1 MHVKVEN
8 TEPNNNFNNTIKKK
22 RRLKML
28 SSFSIILLIMFVLM
42 LVSWILYWS
51 KVKTDVVKTINF
63 DDWKYDEILRPIYDK
78 WTSLHSNKS
87 AGNSQAWID
96 FMNSNQSLGWVYN
109 SLGWIKDGYT
119 IQHSGT
125 AVFSGLTTIQPIGIV
140 DVIYAPIKGFILK
153 ANIIIFIVSIGAF
166 LYILVSTKALEGLSQ
181 AIINKLK
188 GKEVFA
194 IIPLMLFFS
203 IFGTVEGFA
212 EETLGFYMIFIPLM
226 LMAGFDV
233 FTGVLILMVGAGTG
247 VIGSTVNPF
256 TIPIAV
262 SGINSGLDAT
272 TAKLTIGDGLVWRII
287 CWLILTSFSIT
298 FTFLYALKVKKNPSK
313 SVTFAT
319 LEGDKEFF
327 LAHVSK
333 TIKLDWKKKTS
344 LVVFAISFLV
354 MIFYLVGWD
363 AIFNNTKMAD
373 QSIWIKKNIPYLSAL
388 IPGWGNGDLDNVA
401 AFFLLASIVLAIIN
415 SIGEAAFIKK
425 WFEGAS
431 DILSVAFIIATA
443 AGVGYILGETNLQ
456 SLFVKGIL
464 NSIGGISNQ
473 TAKVVVLFIVFIPL
487 AFLIPSSSGFA
498 TTIFPLLAKSLV
510 DSKTNQLQD
519 YASSGSI
526 MAFTFAIGLVNL
538 ITPTSGVVMGA
549 CSLSR
554 MTYTKY
560 LKSILPLIGYLFA
573 LCLILLLIGGVLPN
587 SIS

>member
-1 MHVKVEN
+1 MHIKVEN
-8 TEPNNNFNNTIKKK
+8 TEMNNFNSNIKKK
-22 RRLKML
+22 KRLKML
-28 SSFSIILLIMFVLM
+28 SSFSILLLIMLVLM

-51 KVKTDVVKTINF
+51 KTKTDLVKTISFN
-63 DDWKYDEILRPIYDK
+63 DWKYDPVLSPIYNA
-78 WTSLHSNKS
+78 WTSKYPNITV
-87 AGNSQAWID
+87 GNSQTWID
-96 FMNSNQSLGWVYN
+96 FMNSNSSLGWAYN
-109 SLGWIKDGYT
+109 SHGWIKDSYT
-119 IQHSGT
+119 IQHSGD
-125 AVFSGLTTIQPIGIV
+125 AIFNGLAPIQPIGII
-140 DVIYAPIKGFILK
+140 DVIYAPIKGFVLK
-153 ANIIIFIVSIGAF
+153 SNIIIFTISIGAF

-181 AIINKLK
+181 AIIAKLK
-188 GKEVFA
+188 GKESFA

-212 EETLGFYMIFIPLM
+212 EETLGFYMIFIPIM

-262 SGINSGLDAT
+262 SAINSGIDAS

-287 CWLILTSFSIT
+287 CWLILTSFSTT
-298 FTFLYALKVKKNPSK
+298 FTLLYALKVKKNPSK
-313 SVTFAT
+313 SVTFST
-319 LEGDKEFF
+319 LDGDKEFF

-333 TIKLDWKKKTS
+333 TIKLDWKKKVS
-344 LVVFAISFLV
+344 LIVFAISFLV

-363 AIFNNTKMAD
+363 SIFNNTKMAD
-373 QSIWIKKNIPYLSAL
+373 QAIWIKKNIPYLTTL

-401 AFFLLASIVLAIIN
+401 AFFLLASITLAIIN
-415 SIGEAAFIKK
+415 SIGEATFIKK

-443 AGVGYILGETNLQ
+443 AGVGYILVQTNLQ

-464 NSIGGISNQ
+464 SSIGGINNQ
-473 TAKVVVLFIVFIPL
+473 TAKVIVLFIVFIPL

-510 DSKTNQLQD
+510 DSKTNQLQA

-554 MTYTKY
+554 MSYAKY
-560 LKSILPLIGYLFA
+560 LKAMLPIISYLFI
-573 LCLILLLIGGVLPN
+573 LCFILLLIGGALPD

>member
-1 MHVKVEN
+1 MHIKVEN
-8 TEPNNNFNNTIKKK
+8 TEMNNFNSNIKKK
-22 RRLKML
+22 KRLKML
-28 SSFSIILLIMFVLM
+28 SSFSILLLIMLVLM

-51 KVKTDVVKTINF
+51 KTKTDLVKTISFN
-63 DDWKYDEILRPIYDK
+63 DWKYDPILSPIYNA
-78 WTSLHSNKS
+78 WTSKYPNIS
-87 AGNSQAWID
+87 AGNSQTWID
-96 FMNSNQSLGWVYN
+96 FMNSNSSLGWVYN
-109 SLGWIKDGYT
+109 SHGWIKDSYT
-119 IQHSGT
+119 IQHSGD
-125 AVFSGLTTIQPIGIV
+125 AIFNGLAPIQPIGII
-140 DVIYAPIKGFILK
+140 DVIYAPIKGFVLK
-153 ANIIIFIVSIGAF
+153 SNIIIFTISIGAF

-181 AIINKLK
+181 AIIAKLK
-188 GKEVFA
+188 GKEAFA

-212 EETLGFYMIFIPLM
+212 EETLGFYMIFIPIM

-262 SGINSGLDAT
+262 SAINSGIDAS

-287 CWLILTSFSIT
+287 CWLILTSFSTT
-298 FTFLYALKVKKNPSK
+298 FTLLYALKVKKNPSK
-313 SVTFAT
+313 SVTFST

-333 TIKLDWKKKTS
+333 TIKLDWKKKVS
-344 LVVFAISFLV
+344 LVAFAISFLV

-363 AIFNNTKMAD
+363 SIFNNTKMAD
-373 QSIWIKKNIPYLSAL
+373 QAIWIKKNIPYLTAL

-401 AFFLLASIVLAIIN
+401 AFFLLASITLAIIN
-415 SIGEAAFIKK
+415 SIGEATFIKK

-443 AGVGYILGETNLQ
+443 AGVGYILVQTNLQ

-464 NSIGGISNQ
+464 SSIGGINNQ
-473 TAKVVVLFIVFIPL
+473 TAKVIVLFIVFIPL

-510 DSKTNQLQD
+510 DSKINQLQA

-554 MTYTKY
+554 MSYAKY
-560 LKSILPLIGYLFA
+560 LKAMLPIISYLFI
-573 LCLILLLIGGVLPN
+573 LCFILLLIGGALPD

>member
-1 MHVKVEN
+1 MHIKVEN
-8 TEPNNNFNNTIKKK
+8 TEMNNFNSSIKKK
-22 RRLKML
+22 KRLKML
-28 SSFSIILLIMFVLM
+28 SSFSILLLIMLVLM

-51 KVKTDVVKTINF
+51 KTKTDLVKTISFN
-63 DDWKYDEILRPIYDK
+63 DWKYDPILSPIYNA
-78 WTSLHSNKS
+78 WTSKYPNTS
-87 AGNSQAWID
+87 AGNSQTWID
-96 FMNSNQSLGWVYN
+96 FMNSNSFLGWVYN
-109 SLGWIKDGYT
+109 SHGWIKDSYT
-119 IQHSGT
+119 IQHSED
-125 AVFSGLTTIQPIGIV
+125 AIFNGLAPIQPIGII
-140 DVIYAPIKGFILK
+140 DVIYAPIKGFVLK
-153 ANIIIFIVSIGAF
+153 SNIIIFTISIGAF

-181 AIINKLK
+181 AIIAKLK
-188 GKEVFA
+188 GKEAFA

-212 EETLGFYMIFIPLM
+212 EETLGFYMIFIPIM

-256 TIPIAV
+256 AIPIAV
-262 SGINSGLDAT
+262 SAINSGIDASS
-272 TAKLTIGDGLVWRII
+272 AKLTIGDGLVWRII
-287 CWLILTSFSIT
+287 CWLILTSFSTT
-298 FTFLYALKVKKNPSK
+298 FTLLYALKVKKNPSK
-313 SVTFAT
+313 SVTFST

-327 LAHVSK
+327 LTHISK
-333 TIKLDWKKKTS
+333 TIKLDWKKKVS

-363 AIFNNTKMAD
+363 SIFNNTKMAD
-373 QSIWIKKNIPYLSAL
+373 QAIWIKKNIPYLTAL

-401 AFFLLASIVLAIIN
+401 AFFLLASTTLAIIN
-415 SIGEAAFIKK
+415 SIGEATFIKK

-443 AGVGYILGETNLQ
+443 AGVGYILVQTNLQ

-464 NSIGGISNQ
+464 SSIGGINNQ
-473 TAKVVVLFIVFIPL
+473 TAKVIVLFIVFIPL

-510 DSKTNQLQD
+510 DSKTNQLQA

-554 MTYTKY
+554 MSYAKY
-560 LKSILPLIGYLFA
+560 LKAMLPIISYLFI
-573 LCLILLLIGGVLPN
+573 LCFILLLIGGALPD

>member
-1 MHVKVEN
+1 MHIKVEN
-8 TEPNNNFNNTIKKK
+8 TEVNNLNSNIKRKK
-22 RRLKML
+22 RLKMI
-28 SSFSIILLIMFVLM
+28 SSFSILLLIMLILM

-51 KVKTDVVKTINF
+51 KTKTELVKTISF
-63 DDWKYDEILRPIYDK
+63 DEWKYDSILKPIYDS
-78 WTSLHSNKS
+78 WTSKHTDLN
-87 AGNSQAWID
+87 AGNSQTWID
-96 FMNSNQSLGWVYN
+96 FMNSNS
-109 SLGWIKDGYT
+109 SLGWIYNNQGWIKEGYL
-119 IQHSGT
+119 IQHSGN
-125 AVFSGLTTIQPIGIV
+125 AVFKGLVTIQPIGLV
-140 DVIYAPIKGFILK
+140 DVIYAPIKGFVLK
-153 ANIIIFIVSIGAF
+153 SNIIIFTISIGAF

-181 AIINKLK
+181 AIIAKLK
-188 GKEVFA
+188 GKEAFA

-203 IFGTVEGFA
+203 IFGSVEGFA
-212 EETLGFYMIFIPLM
+212 EETLGFYMIFIPIM

-262 SGINSGLDAT
+262 SAINSGIDSST
-272 TAKLTIGDGLVWRII
+272 VKLTIGDGLIWRII
-287 CWLILTSFSIT
+287 CWLLLTSFSTT
-298 FTFLYALKVKKNPSK
+298 FTLLYALKVKKNPSK
-313 SVTFAT
+313 SVTFST

-333 TIKLDWKKKTS
+333 TIKLDWKKKVS
-344 LVVFAISFLV
+344 LIVFAISFLV

-363 AIFNNTKMAD
+363 SIFNSTKMAE
-373 QSIWIKKNIPYLSAL
+373 QAIWIKRNIPYLTAF

-401 AFFLLASIVLAIIN
+401 SFFLLASIILAFVN

-443 AGVGYILGETNLQ
+443 AGVGYILVQTNLQ

-464 NSIGGISNQ
+464 SSIGGINNQ
-473 TAKVVVLFIVFIPL
+473 TAKVIVLFIVFIPL

-510 DSKTNQLQD
+510 DSKTNQLQA

-554 MTYTKY
+554 MSYAKY
-560 LKSILPLIGYLFA
+560 LKAMLPLILYLFI
-573 LCLILLLIGGVLPN
+573 LCFILLLIGGALPN

>member
-1 MHVKVEN
+1 MHIKVEN
-8 TEPNNNFNNTIKKK
+8 TEANNLNSNIKRKK
-22 RRLKML
+22 RLKMI
-28 SSFSIILLIMFVLM
+28 SSFSILLLIMLILM

-51 KVKTDVVKTINF
+51 KTKTELVKTISF
-63 DDWKYDEILRPIYDK
+63 DEWKYDSILKPIYDS
-78 WTSLHSNKS
+78 WTSKHTDLN
-87 AGNSQAWID
+87 AGNSQTWID
-96 FMNSNQSLGWVYN
+96 FMNSNS
-109 SLGWIKDGYT
+109 SLGWIYNNQGWIKEGYL
-119 IQHSGT
+119 IQHSGD
-125 AVFSGLTTIQPIGIV
+125 AVFKGLVTIQPIGLV
-140 DVIYAPIKGFILK
+140 DVIYAPIKGFVLK
-153 ANIIIFIVSIGAF
+153 SNIIIFTISIGAF

-181 AIINKLK
+181 AIIAKLK
-188 GKEVFA
+188 GKEAFA

-203 IFGTVEGFA
+203 IFGSVEGFA
-212 EETLGFYMIFIPLM
+212 EETLGFYMIFIPIM

-262 SGINSGLDAT
+262 SAINSGIDSST
-272 TAKLTIGDGLVWRII
+272 VKLTIGDGLIWRII
-287 CWLILTSFSIT
+287 CWLLLTGFSTT
-298 FTFLYALKVKKNPSK
+298 FTLLYALKVKKNPSK
-313 SVTFAT
+313 SVTFST

-333 TIKLDWKKKTS
+333 TIKLDWKKKVS
-344 LVVFAISFLV
+344 LIVFAISFLV

-363 AIFNNTKMAD
+363 SIFNSTKMAE
-373 QSIWIKKNIPYLSAL
+373 QAIWIKRNIPYLTAF

-401 AFFLLASIVLAIIN
+401 SFFLLASIILAFVN

-443 AGVGYILGETNLQ
+443 AGVGYILVQTNLQ

-464 NSIGGISNQ
+464 SSIGGINNQ
-473 TAKVVVLFIVFIPL
+473 TAKVIVLFIVFIPL

-510 DSKTNQLQD
+510 DSKTNQLQA

-554 MTYTKY
+554 MSYAKY
-560 LKSILPLIGYLFA
+560 LKAMLPLISYLFI
-573 LCLILLLIGGVLPN
+573 LCFILLLIGGALPN

>member
-1 MHVKVEN
+1 MHIKVEN
-8 TEPNNNFNNTIKKK
+8 TEMNNFNSNIKKK
-22 RRLKML
+22 KRLKML
-28 SSFSIILLIMFVLM
+28 SSFSILLLIMLVLM

-51 KVKTDVVKTINF
+51 KTKTDLVKTISFN
-63 DDWKYDEILRPIYDK
+63 DWKYDPILSPIYNA
-78 WTSLHSNKS
+78 WTSKYPNIT
-87 AGNSQAWID
+87 AGNSQTWID
-96 FMNSNQSLGWVYN
+96 FMNSNSSLGWVYN
-109 SLGWIKDGYT
+109 FHGWIKDSYT
-119 IQHSGT
+119 IQHSGD
-125 AVFSGLTTIQPIGIV
+125 AIFNGLAPIQPIGII
-140 DVIYAPIKGFILK
+140 DVIYAPIKGFVLK
-153 ANIIIFIVSIGAF
+153 SNIIIFTISIGAF

-181 AIINKLK
+181 AIIAKLK
-188 GKEVFA
+188 GKEAFA

-212 EETLGFYMIFIPLM
+212 EETLGFYMIFIPIM

-262 SGINSGLDAT
+262 SAINSGIDAST
-272 TAKLTIGDGLVWRII
+272 TKLTIGDGLVWRII
-287 CWLILTSFSIT
+287 CWLILTSFSTT
-298 FTFLYALKVKKNPSK
+298 FTLLYALKVKKNPSK
-313 SVTFAT
+313 SVTFST

-333 TIKLDWKKKTS
+333 TIKLDWKKKVS

-363 AIFNNTKMAD
+363 SIFNNTKMAD
-373 QSIWIKKNIPYLSAL
+373 QAIWIKKNIPYLTAL

-401 AFFLLASIVLAIIN
+401 AFFLLASITLAIIN
-415 SIGEAAFIKK
+415 SIGEATFIKK

-443 AGVGYILGETNLQ
+443 AGVGYILVQTNLQ

-464 NSIGGISNQ
+464 SSIGGINNQ
-473 TAKVVVLFIVFIPL
+473 TAKVIVLFIVFIPL

-510 DSKTNQLQD
+510 DSKTNQLQA

-554 MTYTKY
+554 KSYAKY
-560 LKSILPLIGYLFA
+560 LKAMLPIISYLFI
-573 LCLILLLIGGVLPN
+573 LCFILLLIGGALPD

>member
-1 MHVKVEN
+1 MHIKVEN
-8 TEPNNNFNNTIKKK
+8 TEVNNLNSNIKRKK
-22 RRLKML
+22 RLKMI
-28 SSFSIILLIMFVLM
+28 SSFSILLLIMLILM

-51 KVKTDVVKTINF
+51 KTKTELVKTISF
-63 DDWKYDEILRPIYDK
+63 DEWKYDSILKPIYDS
-78 WTSLHSNKS
+78 WTSKHTDLN
-87 AGNSQAWID
+87 AGNSQTWID
-96 FMNSNQSLGWVYN
+96 FMNSNS
-109 SLGWIKDGYT
+109 SLGWIYNNQGWIKEGYL
-119 IQHSGT
+119 IQHSGD
-125 AVFSGLTTIQPIGIV
+125 AVFKGLVTIQPIGLV
-140 DVIYAPIKGFILK
+140 DVIYAPIKGFVLK
-153 ANIIIFIVSIGAF
+153 SNIIIFTISIGAF
-166 LYILVSTKALEGLSQ
+166 LYILVSTKALEGFSQ
-181 AIINKLK
+181 AIIAKLK
-188 GKEVFA
+188 GKEAFA

-203 IFGTVEGFA
+203 IFGSVEGFA
-212 EETLGFYMIFIPLM
+212 EETLGFYMIFIPIM

-262 SGINSGLDAT
+262 SAINSGIDSST
-272 TAKLTIGDGLVWRII
+272 VKLTIGDGLIWRII
-287 CWLILTSFSIT
+287 CWLLLTSFSTT
-298 FTFLYALKVKKNPSK
+298 FTLLYALKVKKNPSK
-313 SVTFAT
+313 SVTFST

-333 TIKLDWKKKTS
+333 TIKLDWKKKVS
-344 LVVFAISFLV
+344 LIVFAISFLV

-363 AIFNNTKMAD
+363 SIFNSTKMAE
-373 QSIWIKKNIPYLSAL
+373 QAIWIKRNIPYLTAF

-401 AFFLLASIVLAIIN
+401 SFFLLASIVLAFVN

-443 AGVGYILGETNLQ
+443 AGVGYILVQTNLQ

-464 NSIGGISNQ
+464 SSIGGINNQ
-473 TAKVVVLFIVFIPL
+473 TAKVIVLFIVFIPL

-510 DSKTNQLQD
+510 DSKTNQLQA

-554 MTYTKY
+554 MSYAKY
-560 LKSILPLIGYLFA
+560 LKAMLPLILYLFI
-573 LCLILLLIGGVLPN
+573 LCFILLLIGGALPN

>member
-1 MHVKVEN
+1 MHIKVEN
-8 TEPNNNFNNTIKKK
+8 TEVNNLNSNIKRKK
-22 RRLKML
+22 RLKMI
-28 SSFSIILLIMFVLM
+28 SSFSILLLIMLILM

-51 KVKTDVVKTINF
+51 KTKTELVKTISF
-63 DDWKYDEILRPIYDK
+63 DDWKYDSVLKPIYDS
-78 WTSLHSNKS
+78 WTSKHADLD
-87 AGNSQAWID
+87 AGNSQTWID
-96 FMNSNQSLGWVYN
+96 FMNSNL
-109 SLGWIKDGYT
+109 SLGWIYNNQGWAKEDYL
-119 IQHSGT
+119 IQHSGD
-125 AVFSGLTTIQPIGIV
+125 AVFKGLATIQPIGLI
-140 DVIYAPIKGFILK
+140 DVIYAPIKGFVLK
-153 ANIIIFIVSIGAF
+153 SNIIIFTISIGAF
-166 LYILVSTKALEGLSQ
+166 LYILVSTKALEGFSQ
-181 AIINKLK
+181 AIIAKLK
-188 GKEVFA
+188 GKEAFA

-203 IFGTVEGFA
+203 IFGSVEGFA
-212 EETLGFYMIFIPLM
+212 EETLGFYMIFIPIM

-256 TIPIAV
+256 AIPITV
-262 SGINSGLDAT
+262 SAINSGIDSST
-272 TAKLTIGDGLVWRII
+272 VKLTIGDGLIWRII
-287 CWLILTSFSIT
+287 CWLLLTSFSTT
-298 FTFLYALKVKKNPSK
+298 FTLLYALKVKKNPSK
-313 SVTFAT
+313 SVTFST

-333 TIKLDWKKKTS
+333 TIKLDWKKKVS
-344 LVVFAISFLV
+344 LVIFAISFLV

-363 AIFNNTKMAD
+363 SIFNSTKMAE
-373 QSIWIKKNIPYLSAL
+373 QAVWIKRNIPYLTAF

-401 AFFLLASIVLAIIN
+401 AFFLLSSIILAIVN

-443 AGVGYILGETNLQ
+443 AGVGYILVQTNLQ

-464 NSIGGISNQ
+464 SSIGGINNQ
-473 TAKVVVLFIVFIPL
+473 IAKVIILFIVFIPL

-510 DSKTNQLQD
+510 DSKTNQLQA

-554 MTYTKY
+554 MSYAKY
-560 LKSILPLIGYLFA
+560 LKAMLPIISYLFI
-573 LCLILLLIGGVLPN
+573 LCFILLLIGGALPN

>member
-1 MHVKVEN
+1 MHIKVEN
-8 TEPNNNFNNTIKKK
+8 TEVNNLNSNIKRKK
-22 RRLKML
+22 RLKMI
-28 SSFSIILLIMFVLM
+28 SSFSILLLIMLILM
-42 LVSWILYWS
+42 LVSWVLYWS
-51 KVKTDVVKTINF
+51 KTKTELVKTISF
-63 DDWKYDEILRPIYDK
+63 DEWKYDSILKPTYDS
-78 WTSLHSNKS
+78 WTSKHTDLN
-87 AGNSQAWID
+87 AGNSQTWID
-96 FMNSNQSLGWVYN
+96 FMSSNS
-109 SLGWIKDGYT
+109 SLGWIYNNQGWIKEGYL
-119 IQHSGT
+119 IQHSGD
-125 AVFSGLTTIQPIGIV
+125 AVFKGLVTIQPIGLV
-140 DVIYAPIKGFILK
+140 DVIYAPIKGFVLK
-153 ANIIIFIVSIGAF
+153 SNIIIFTISIGAF

-181 AIINKLK
+181 AIIAKLK
-188 GKEVFA
+188 GKEAFA

-203 IFGTVEGFA
+203 IFGSVEGFA
-212 EETLGFYMIFIPLM
+212 EETLGFYMIFVPIM

-262 SGINSGLDAT
+262 SAINSGIDSST
-272 TAKLTIGDGLVWRII
+272 VKLTIGDGLIWRII
-287 CWLILTSFSIT
+287 CWLLLTSFSTT
-298 FTFLYALKVKKNPSK
+298 FTLLYALKVKKNPSK
-313 SVTFAT
+313 SVTFST

-333 TIKLDWKKKTS
+333 TIKLDWKKKVS
-344 LVVFAISFLV
+344 LIVFAISFLV

-363 AIFNNTKMAD
+363 SIFNSTKMAE
-373 QSIWIKKNIPYLSAL
+373 QAIWIKRNIPYLTAF

-401 AFFLLASIVLAIIN
+401 SFFLLASIILAFVN

-443 AGVGYILGETNLQ
+443 AGVGYILVQTNLQ

-464 NSIGGISNQ
+464 SSIGGINNQ
-473 TAKVVVLFIVFIPL
+473 TAKVIVLFIVFIPL

-510 DSKTNQLQD
+510 DSKTNQLQA

-554 MTYTKY
+554 MSYAKY
-560 LKSILPLIGYLFA
+560 LKAMLLLILYLFI
-573 LCLILLLIGGVLPN
+573 LCFILLLIGGALPN

>member
-1 MHVKVEN
+1 MHIKVEN
-8 TEPNNNFNNTIKKK
+8 TEMNNFNSNIKKK
-22 RRLKML
+22 KRLKML
-28 SSFSIILLIMFVLM
+28 SSFSILLLIMLVLM

-51 KVKTDVVKTINF
+51 KTKTDLVKTISFN
-63 DDWKYDEILRPIYDK
+63 DWKYDPILSPIYNA
-78 WTSLHSNKS
+78 WTSKYPNIT
-87 AGNSQAWID
+87 AGNSQTWID
-96 FMNSNQSLGWVYN
+96 FMNSNSSLGWVYN
-109 SLGWIKDGYT
+109 SHGWIKDSYT
-119 IQHSGT
+119 IQHSGD
-125 AVFSGLTTIQPIGIV
+125 AIFNGLAPIQPIGII
-140 DVIYAPIKGFILK
+140 DVIYAPIKGFVLK
-153 ANIIIFIVSIGAF
+153 SNIIIFTISIGAF

-181 AIINKLK
+181 AIIAKLK
-188 GKEVFA
+188 GKEAFA

-212 EETLGFYMIFIPLM
+212 EETLGFYMIFIPIM

-262 SGINSGLDAT
+262 SAINSGIDAS

-287 CWLILTSFSIT
+287 CWLILTSFSTT
-298 FTFLYALKVKKNPSK
+298 FTLLYALKVKKNPSK
-313 SVTFAT
+313 SVTFST

-333 TIKLDWKKKTS
+333 TIKLDWKKKVS

-363 AIFNNTKMAD
+363 SIFNNTKMAD
-373 QSIWIKKNIPYLSAL
+373 QAIWIKKNIPYLTAL

-401 AFFLLASIVLAIIN
+401 AFFLLASITLAIIN
-415 SIGEAAFIKK
+415 SIGEATFIKK

-443 AGVGYILGETNLQ
+443 AGVGYILVQTNLQ

-464 NSIGGISNQ
+464 SSIGGINNQ
-473 TAKVVVLFIVFIPL
+473 TAKVIVLFIVFIPL

-510 DSKTNQLQD
+510 DSKTNQLQV

-554 MTYTKY
+554 MSYAKY
-560 LKSILPLIGYLFA
+560 LKAMLPIISYLFI
-573 LCLILLLIGGVLPN
+573 LCFILLLIGGALPD

>member
-1 MHVKVEN
+1 MHIKVEN
-8 TEPNNNFNNTIKKK
+8 TEVNNLNSNIKRKK
-22 RRLKML
+22 RLKMI
-28 SSFSIILLIMFVLM
+28 SSFSILLLIMLILM
-42 LVSWILYWS
+42 LVSWVLYWS
-51 KVKTDVVKTINF
+51 KTKTELVKTISF
-63 DDWKYDEILRPIYDK
+63 DEWKYDSILKPTYDS
-78 WTSLHSNKS
+78 WTSKHTDLN
-87 AGNSQAWID
+87 AGNSQTWID
-96 FMNSNQSLGWVYN
+96 FMSSNS
-109 SLGWIKDGYT
+109 SLGWIYNNQGWIKEGYL
-119 IQHSGT
+119 IQHSGD
-125 AVFSGLTTIQPIGIV
+125 AVFKGLVTIQPIGLV
-140 DVIYAPIKGFILK
+140 DVIYAPIKGFVLK
-153 ANIIIFIVSIGAF
+153 SNIIIFTISIGAF

-181 AIINKLK
+181 AIVAKLK
-188 GKEVFA
+188 GKEAFA

-203 IFGTVEGFA
+203 IFGSVEGFA
-212 EETLGFYMIFIPLM
+212 EETLGFYMIFVPIM

-262 SGINSGLDAT
+262 SAINSGIDSST
-272 TAKLTIGDGLVWRII
+272 VKLTIGDGLIWRII
-287 CWLILTSFSIT
+287 CWLLLTSFSTT
-298 FTFLYALKVKKNPSK
+298 FTLLYALKVKKNPSK
-313 SVTFAT
+313 SVTFST

-333 TIKLDWKKKTS
+333 TIKLDWKKKVS
-344 LVVFAISFLV
+344 LIVFAISFLV

-363 AIFNNTKMAD
+363 SIFNSTKMAE
-373 QSIWIKKNIPYLSAL
+373 QAIWIKRNIPYLTAF

-401 AFFLLASIVLAIIN
+401 SFFLLASIILAFVN

-443 AGVGYILGETNLQ
+443 AGVGYILVQTNLQ

-464 NSIGGISNQ
+464 SSIGGINNQ
-473 TAKVVVLFIVFIPL
+473 TAKVIVLFIVFIPL

-510 DSKTNQLQD
+510 DSKTNQLQA

-554 MTYTKY
+554 MSYAKY
-560 LKSILPLIGYLFA
+560 LKAMLLLILYLFI
-573 LCLILLLIGGVLPN
+573 LCFILLLIGGALPN

>member
-1 MHVKVEN
+1 MHIKVEN
-8 TEPNNNFNNTIKKK
+8 TEVNNLNSNIKRKK
-22 RRLKML
+22 RLKMI
-28 SSFSIILLIMFVLM
+28 SSFSILLLIMLILM

-51 KVKTDVVKTINF
+51 KTKTELVKTISF
-63 DDWKYDEILRPIYDK
+63 DEWKYDSILKPIYDS
-78 WTSLHSNKS
+78 WTSKHTDLN
-87 AGNSQAWID
+87 AGNSQTWID
-96 FMNSNQSLGWVYN
+96 FMNSNS
-109 SLGWIKDGYT
+109 SLGWIYNNQGWIKEGYL
-119 IQHSGT
+119 IQHSGD
-125 AVFSGLTTIQPIGIV
+125 AVFKGLVTIQPIGLV
-140 DVIYAPIKGFILK
+140 DVIYAPIKGFVLK
-153 ANIIIFIVSIGAF
+153 SNIIIFTISIGAF

-181 AIINKLK
+181 AIIAKLK
-188 GKEVFA
+188 GKEAFA

-203 IFGTVEGFA
+203 IFGSVEGFA
-212 EETLGFYMIFIPLM
+212 EETLGFYMIFIPIM

-262 SGINSGLDAT
+262 SAINSGIDSST
-272 TAKLTIGDGLVWRII
+272 VKLTIGDGLIWRII
-287 CWLILTSFSIT
+287 CWLLLTSFSTT
-298 FTFLYALKVKKNPSK
+298 FTLLYALKVKKNPSK
-313 SVTFAT
+313 SVTFST

-333 TIKLDWKKKTS
+333 TIKLDWKKKVS
-344 LVVFAISFLV
+344 LIVFAISFLV

-363 AIFNNTKMAD
+363 SIFNSTKMAE
-373 QSIWIKKNIPYLSAL
+373 QAIWIKRNIPYLTAF

-401 AFFLLASIVLAIIN
+401 SFFLLASIILAFVN

-443 AGVGYILGETNLQ
+443 AGVGYILVQTNLQ

-464 NSIGGISNQ
+464 SSIGGINNQ
-473 TAKVVVLFIVFIPL
+473 TAKVIVLFIVFIPL

-510 DSKTNQLQD
+510 DSKTNQLQA

-554 MTYTKY
+554 MSYAKY
-560 LKSILPLIGYLFA
+560 LKAMLPLILYLFI
-573 LCLILLLIGGVLPN
+573 LCFILLLIGGALPN

>member
-1 MHVKVEN
+1 MHIKVEN
-8 TEPNNNFNNTIKKK
+8 TEVNNLNSNIKRKK
-22 RRLKML
+22 RLKMI
-28 SSFSIILLIMFVLM
+28 SSFSILLLIMLILM

-51 KVKTDVVKTINF
+51 KTKTELVKTISF
-63 DDWKYDEILRPIYDK
+63 DEWKYDSILKPIYDS
-78 WTSLHSNKS
+78 WTSKHTDLN
-87 AGNSQAWID
+87 AGNSQTWID
-96 FMNSNQSLGWVYN
+96 FMNSNS
-109 SLGWIKDGYT
+109 SLGWIYNNQGWIKEGYL
-119 IQHSGT
+119 IQHSGD
-125 AVFSGLTTIQPIGIV
+125 AVFKGLVTIQPIGLV
-140 DVIYAPIKGFILK
+140 DVIYAPIKGFVLK
-153 ANIIIFIVSIGAF
+153 SNIIIFTISIGAF

-181 AIINKLK
+181 AIIAKLK
-188 GKEVFA
+188 GKEAFA

-203 IFGTVEGFA
+203 IFGSVEGFA
-212 EETLGFYMIFIPLM
+212 EETLGFYMIFIPIM

-262 SGINSGLDAT
+262 SAINSGIDSST
-272 TAKLTIGDGLVWRII
+272 VKLTIGDGLIWRII
-287 CWLILTSFSIT
+287 CWLLLTSFSTT
-298 FTFLYALKVKKNPSK
+298 FTLLYALKVKKNPSK
-313 SVTFAT
+313 SVTFST

-333 TIKLDWKKKTS
+333 TIKLDWKKKVS
-344 LVVFAISFLV
+344 LIVFAISFLV

-363 AIFNNTKMAD
+363 SIFNSTKMAE
-373 QSIWIKKNIPYLSAL
+373 QAIWIKRNIPYLTTF

-401 AFFLLASIVLAIIN
+401 SFFLLASIILAFVN

-443 AGVGYILGETNLQ
+443 AGVGYILVQTNLQ

-464 NSIGGISNQ
+464 SSIGGINNQ
-473 TAKVVVLFIVFIPL
+473 TAKVIVLFIVFIPL

-510 DSKTNQLQD
+510 DSKTNQLQA

-554 MTYTKY
+554 MSYAKY
-560 LKSILPLIGYLFA
+560 LKAMLPLILYLFI
-573 LCLILLLIGGVLPN
+573 LCFILLLIGGALPN